1 MPWVTENPACGKRMD
16 EDFPR
21 LLGAVEL
28 ATGLKW
34 AQRPNMEP
42 NPSSSAGPNR
52 SPQTAAEQVTHAHT
66 LLKSLEEKVGEHPE
80 LGQAIHKLEMALAIL
95 GVQTGGML

>member
-1 MPWVTENPACGKRMD
+1 M
-16 EDFPR
+16 
-21 LLGAVEL
+21 
-28 ATGLKW
+28 
-34 AQRPNMEP
+34 QPN
-42 NPSSSAGPNR
+42 SSSSTNQPRN
-52 SPQTAAEQVTHAHT
+52 PETAAEQVTHAHS